1 MNSGNNS
8 LLNQIAYQE
17 PNQGCNGNGYSP
29 QHGYP
34 PQQPYNAQ
42 TSYPPQPGYDNP
54 PLYIPPPCNDPP
66 YEQPGYNQTPP
77 YGAASSNSRA
87 PSYASNPAYGQ
98 PPNTHPPSTESVQ
111 VQKPIVSQPQINQSY
126 VIPVETPQIVE
137 QDCNILNN
145 ALHGLWTDENAII
158 NLVCNRNA
166 AQRAEIRKK
175 YSAFYGKDLIQRI
188 KQDLSGY
195 FEDTVIG
202 LFMTPP
208 EYDAYC
214 LYKAM
219 KGLGTNDA
227 VLIEIIGTRN
237 NQEMQMIKDEFQ
249 KNYGKSLETWVKGDT
264 SGTFRKL
271 LIALIQ
277 ANRNMN
283 TVPDPQVCESDA
295 QALYKAAEGRW
306 GKDKSTFIRIFT
318 QRSAAEMNLINDCYQ
333 KLRGK
338 TLYQVI
344 DKEFHGN
351 TKKLLTTIFEG
362 LQNISTY
369 YAWALRESV
378 EGLGTND
385 SRLVRV
391 VVSRCDVDIPKIKKE
406 YQRIFNRDLVKDV
419 RSDTSGNYRKILTN
433 LLTRV

>member
-8 LLNQIAYQE
+8 LLNQITYQE
-17 PNQGCNGNGYSP
+17 PNQGYNGNGYSP

-42 TSYPPQPGYDNP
+42 PSYPSQPGNDNP

-66 YEQPGYNQTPP
+66 YEQPGYNQPP
-77 YGAASSNSRA
+77 PIGTASSNSRA
-87 PSYASNPAYGQ
+87 PSYASNPTYCQ
-98 PPNTHPPSTESVQ
+98 PPNTLPPSTESVH
-111 VQKPIVSQPQINQSY
+111 VQQPIESQPQINQSY

-145 ALHGLWTDENAII
+145 ALHGLGTDENAII
-158 NLVCNRNA
+158 NLVCSRNA

-188 KQDLSGY
+188 KQDLSGN
-195 FEDTVIG
+195 FEDTVVG

-208 EYDAYC
+208 EYDSYC

-277 ANRNMN
+277 GNRSMN

-362 LQNISTY
+362 LQSRSTY

-391 VVSRCDVDIPKIKKE
+391 VVSRCEVDMPKIKKE

>member
-8 LLNQIAYQE
+8 LLNQITYQE
-17 PNQGCNGNGYSP
+17 PNQGYNGNGYSP

-42 TSYPPQPGYDNP
+42 TSYPPQSGYDNP

-66 YEQPGYNQTPP
+66 YEQPGYNQPPP
-77 YGAASSNSRA
+77 YGTASSNSRA
-87 PSYASNPAYGQ
+87 PSYASNPTYGQ
-98 PPNTHPPSTESVQ
+98 PPNTHPPSTESVH
-111 VQKPIVSQPQINQSY
+111 VQQPIGSQPQINQSY
-126 VIPVETPQIVE
+126 IIPVETPQIVE

-145 ALHGLWTDENAII
+145 ALHGLGTDENAII
-158 NLVCNRNA
+158 NLVCSRNA

-188 KQDLSGY
+188 KKDLSGN
-195 FEDTVIG
+195 FEDTVVG

-271 LIALIQ
+271 LIGLIQ
-277 ANRNMN
+277 ANRSMN

-362 LQNISTY
+362 LQSISTY

-391 VVSRCDVDIPKIKKE
+391 VVSRCEVDMPIIKKE

>member
-1 MNSGNNS
+1 MYSENNS
-8 LLNQIAYQE
+8 LQNQITYQG
-17 PNQGCNGNGYSP
+17 PNQGYNGNRYSS
-29 QHGYP
+29 QQGYP

-42 TSYPPQPGYDNP
+42 PPYPPQPGYNNPQPYNP
-54 PLYIPPPCNDPP
+54 PLYNAPP
-66 YEQPGYNQTPP
+66 YGQPGYNQPPP
-77 YGAASSNSRA
+77 YGTAPSNSRA
-87 PSYASNPAYGQ
+87 PSYATTSTYGQ
-98 PPNTHPPSTESVQ
+98 PPNTPHPSTEPIPVQ
-111 VQKPIVSQPQINQSY
+111 QPNESQPQINQPY
-126 VIPVETPQIVE
+126 GAQVETPQGVE
-137 QDCNILNN
+137 QDCNILHK
-145 ALHGLWTDENAII
+145 AMHGLGTDENAII
-158 NLVCNRNA
+158 NLVCSRNA

-175 YSAFYGKDLIQRI
+175 YSAFYGKDLITRI
-188 KQDLSGY
+188 KKDLSGN
-195 FEDTVIG
+195 FEDTVVG

-219 KGLGTNDA
+219 KGLGTNEA

-264 SGTFRKL
+264 SGNFRQL
-271 LIALIQ
+271 LIGLIQ
-277 ANRNMN
+277 ANRSMN
-283 TVPDPQVCESDA
+283 TDPDPQVCESDA
-295 QALYKAAEGRW
+295 QDLYKAAEGRW
-306 GKDKSTFIRIFT
+306 GKDASTFIRIFT

-344 DKEFHGN
+344 DKEFHGD
-351 TKKLLTTIFEG
+351 TKKLLTTILEG
-362 LQNISTY
+362 LQSISTY
-369 YAWALRESV
+369 YAWAIRESV
-378 EGLGTND
+378 QGIGTND

-391 VVSRCDVDIPKIKKE
+391 IVSRCEVDMPKIKKE

-419 RSDTSGNYRKILTN
+419 RSDTSGNYRKILTH